1 MVTWVCQHKFIDS
14 HKSSFK
20 QKCTH
25 RREYREFLALAF
37 LNLYMVVVVPY
48 CRFLALLVIEL
59 GCSPLTLHVI
69 SELFGFLS
77 LVTAKFPNSANM
89 WSVPIGF
96 RITQR
101 ACLVFYYKQQFLGS
115 GHLVFLGHMEC
126 VKPSKDRRR
135 NTSYLVCFLS
145 DVYIVIFF
153 CYITLLQFCC
163 FFVFKTNTSLVW
175 LAKLYFV
182 MVMVLVFYWMKN
194 LLTLHS
200 CRQEN
205 LLALISIA
213 LICEFHSLNYKKKI
227 YYQGFKSV

>member
-1 MVTWVCQHKFIDS
+1 MVCTKWLQDHP
-14 HKSSFK
+14 KS
-20 QKCTH
+20 
-25 RREYREFLALAF
+25 
-37 LNLYMVVVVPY
+37 
-48 CRFLALLVIEL
+48 
-59 GCSPLTLHVI
+59 
-69 SELFGFLS
+69 LFGILLQVAVSRFRAPCFLRTHG
-77 LVTAKFPNSANM
+77 VCKTIK
-89 WSVPIGF
+89 
-96 RITQR
+96 RQ
-101 ACLVFYYKQQFLGS
+101 
-115 GHLVFLGHMEC
+115 
-126 VKPSKDRRR
+126 RR

-145 DVYIVIFF
+145 DLYIVIFF
-153 CYITLLQFCC
+153 CYITLLQSCC

-227 YYQGFKSV
+227 YYQGFKRV